1 MKNIIEKI
9 NEGRNR
15 EYQFLLS
22 KDENTQKKLQSAG
35 VPQKIIDMLLSID
48 YEGRMSACLSTGD
61 FGAILAEIYK
71 DLKES

>member
-1 MKNIIEKI
+1 MKSIIEKI

-15 EYQFLLS
+15 GYEYLLS

-35 VPQKIIDMLLSID
+35 VPQKIIDMLLNID
-48 YEGRMSACLSTGD
+48 YEGRRSAHLSTGD

-71 DLKES
+71 DLK